1 MKKSICFIT
10 YKHIDKDI
18 IESLKF
24 SKEYYGK
31 YIVFPLENIL
41 EKNIWGIPL
50 RSIQN
55 IYQCIEESDIIFI
68 SNVARDKYVN
78 LDDYIEYANK
88 LNKNIVFSSPSTS
101 QQSCH
106 FEDINIPII
115 LLNSMGQDLHHIPI
129 LLSLKN
135 LISSDIGNVAVL
147 TTDDILKIF
156 YDFYYI
162 EDFYDK
168 KDLAFI
174 TQSINKRIHQL
185 INNKKLKCLIIH
197 ISSGIFNPYDRN
209 NIKNIYLLQHLSDAC
224 QIDYTASI
232 MPINLKDSN
241 KTIEYSNILKNKF
254 DLHINYYVFDNIFWD
269 MPKKNSKYE
278 SIILDSYK
286 LTSSKGKEVNPGE
299 YSMIAFDIFQDIV
312 DKLSKKPNYDTI

>member
-10 YKHIDKDI
+10 YKHIDKYI

-88 LNKNIVFSSPSTS
+88 LNKNIVFSSESTL

-115 LLNSMGQDLHHIPI
+115 LLNSMGRDLHHIPI

-156 YDFYYI
+156 DDFYYI
-162 EDFYDK
+162 EDFYEK

-174 TQSINKRIHQL
+174 T
-185 INNKKLKCLIIH
+185 
-197 ISSGIFNPYDRN
+197 SSTD
-209 NIKNIYLLQHLSDAC
+209 
-224 QIDYTASI
+224 
-232 MPINLKDSN
+232 
-241 KTIEYSNILKNKF
+241 
-254 DLHINYYVFDNIFWD
+254 
-269 MPKKNSKYE
+269 
-278 SIILDSYK
+278 
-286 LTSSKGKEVNPGE
+286 
-299 YSMIAFDIFQDIV
+299 
-312 DKLSKKPNYDTI
+312 